1 MIREHILQ
9 RNKQRE
15 TLRIRHISKIRRIWI
30 MPGMIG
36 QLRGR
41 LIGSS
46 MISKWNKIKLILIIW
61 NLIHKTI
68 LLQFRFP
75 SHKLIKIRLR
85 LNRLIPRSKILQL
98 LFNKIQ
104 SRRLPLQ
111 LKIQI
116 KIQIHSQTAIQIPLQ
131 SLQIQLQ
138 KLIVK
143 VI

>member
-9 RNKQRE
+9 RNKLRE
-15 TLRIRHISKIRRIWI
+15 MLRIRHISKMRRIWI
-30 MPGMIG
+30 MPGMKG

-61 NLIHKTI
+61 NLIHKII
-68 LLQFRFP
+68 LLQFHFP
-75 SHKLIKIRLR
+75 SHKLIKIRLS
-85 LNRLIPRSKILQL
+85 LNRLILRSKILQL
-98 LFNKIQ
+98 FSKIHNQ
-104 SRRLPLQ
+104 RPPLQ

-116 KIQIHSQTAIQIPLQ
+116 KNKIHSQTAIQIQLQ